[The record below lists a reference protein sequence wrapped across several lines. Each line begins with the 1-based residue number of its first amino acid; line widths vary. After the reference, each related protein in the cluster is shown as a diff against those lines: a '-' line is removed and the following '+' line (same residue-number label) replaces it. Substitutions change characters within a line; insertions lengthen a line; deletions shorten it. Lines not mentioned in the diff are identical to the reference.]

1 MIIYTVWTKDIY
13 EPEMLAIFTNEPA
26 ATEYA
31 ERNNGRVFKDV
42 AFTTADEA
50 EAFEGFED

>member
-13 EPEMLAIFTNEPA
+13 EPEMLAIFTNELA

-42 AFTTADEA
+42 AFSTADEA
-50 EAFEGFED
+50 EAFEGFDD